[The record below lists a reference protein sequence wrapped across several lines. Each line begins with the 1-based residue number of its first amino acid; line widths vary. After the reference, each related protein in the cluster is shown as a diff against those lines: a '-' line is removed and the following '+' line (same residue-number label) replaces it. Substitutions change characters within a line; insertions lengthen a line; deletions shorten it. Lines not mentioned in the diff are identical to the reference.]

1 MWMMA
6 MWQSGDVN
14 DGNMH
19 LLTIFVGVIAFG
31 AAVQAIG
38 LIVLALQAKKSQRR
52 MIEISEEVKG
62 RVMPVVASLELFIN
76 STQAVIHDVSP
87 KVKVITENMVDV
99 SHTVRTQ
106 VHELDAKISEV
117 TRKAEAQ
124 VNRADEAL
132 TSAINS
138 TGQVIGKIEHG
149 IMTPVK
155 QVLGLING
163 VKASVEALTKP
174 RSKPGSGP
182 YDSTFY

>member
-6 MWQSGDVN
+6 MWQSGDTN

-31 AAVQAIG
+31 AAIQAIG
-38 LIVLALQAKKSQRR
+38 LIVLAIGAAKSRQK
-52 MIEISEEVKG
+52 MIEVTDEVKAKL
-62 RVMPVVASLELFIN
+62 MPAIASMEGFIA
-76 STQAVIHDVSP
+76 STQAVVHDVAP

-99 SHTVRTQ
+99 SHTVRAQ
-106 VHELDAKISEV
+106 VHDLDAKISEAS
-117 TRKAEAQ
+117 RKAEAQ

-149 IMTPVK
+149 IMAPVK

-163 VKASVEALTKP
+163 VKASVEALKNP
-174 RSKPGSGP
+174 RKPGSGP

>member
-6 MWQSGDVN
+6 MLQSGDTN
-14 DGNMH
+14 DTNWH
-19 LLTIFVGVIAFG
+19 WLLIFTGIMAFG
-31 AAVQAIG
+31 AAMQALVLIG
-38 LIVLALQAKKSQRR
+38 IAVGAAKSRKKVH
-52 MIEISEEVKG
+52 ELTEEVKAKL
-62 RVMPVVASLELFIN
+62 MPAIANVEKLVAS
-76 STQAVIHDVSP
+76 TQVIVQDVTP
-87 KVKVITENMVDV
+87 KVRVITENLVDV

-106 VHELDAKISEV
+106 VHDLDAKITEAS
-117 TRKAEAQ
+117 RKAEAQ

-149 IMTPVK
+149 IMAPVK

-163 VKASVEALTKP
+163 VKASVEALKHP
-174 RSKPGSGP
+174 RKPGSGP